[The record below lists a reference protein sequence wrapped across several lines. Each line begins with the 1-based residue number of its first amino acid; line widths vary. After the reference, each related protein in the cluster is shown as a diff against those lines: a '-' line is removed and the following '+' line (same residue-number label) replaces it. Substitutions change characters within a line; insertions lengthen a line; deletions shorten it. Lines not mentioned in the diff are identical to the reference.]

1 MVRFFI
7 KRQWRSS
14 FPAKLRQQFCKVTET
29 ELLCMCF
36 FFVDCHLRRRRNNYI
51 TAQLI
56 ANNFFQTDII
66 YIYWQEDCSRTLF
79 FKLLYFVLLIT
90 FLFCYNDTN
99 LTFSFS
105 KDTNLK
111 IFCYVIKTR
120 VGFEIAEMPRFLNY
134 ISSFSF
140 ALKNNSSENVR
151 KFSGVHVYSGV
162 VCS

>member
-1 MVRFFI
+1 MARFLI

-14 FPAKLRQQFCKVTET
+14 FPAKLRLQFWKVTET

-36 FFVDCHLRRRRNNYI
+36 FVDCHLMRRRNNYI

-56 ANNFFQTDII
+56 ANNFYQTDII
-66 YIYWQEDCSRTLF
+66 YIYRQEDCSRTLF
-79 FKLLYFVLLIT
+79 FKLLYFVLLIM
-90 FLFCYNDTN
+90 FLFCYKDTN

-140 ALKNNSSENVR
+140 ALKNNSSENFR
-151 KFSGVHVYSGV
+151 NFTRL
-162 VCS
+162 